1 MELRTKEFRAK
12 AQRTANTTHCCS
24 FCFVSVSVTFLSI
37 FRSRIV
43 CRALSF
49 RLVVVLLRLRIAY
62 LLIDISFSYR
72 LSCFLYVACRCFA
85 LSPYRLPYYRY
96 LVLVSFVVLH
106 LCRLVVVLLC
116 LRIAYL
122 LIGISFS
129 YRLSCFLY
137 VASSLFCFVSVP
149 LTLTIFRS
157 RIVCCAS
164 AIVWDPRL
172 KGIALE
178 LCRSKLGSG
187 NNPLGN

>member
-72 LSCFLYVACRCFA
+72 LSCFLYVAWSLFCFVSVSPTLLSIFGSRIVCRASSMSPCRCFA
-85 LSPYRLPYYRY
+85 LSPYRLPSYRY
-96 LVLVSFVVLH
+96 FVLVSFVVLS

-116 LRIAYL
+116 LRTAYL
-122 LIGISFS
+122 NDISFS
-129 YRLSCFLY
+129 YRLLCFGNRVGPQAEGY
-137 VASSLFCFVSVP
+137 RTR
-149 LTLTIFRS
+149 TLS
-157 RIVCCAS
+157 Q
-164 AIVWDPRL
+164 
-172 KGIALE
+172 
-178 LCRSKLGSG
+178 
-187 NNPLGN
+187 